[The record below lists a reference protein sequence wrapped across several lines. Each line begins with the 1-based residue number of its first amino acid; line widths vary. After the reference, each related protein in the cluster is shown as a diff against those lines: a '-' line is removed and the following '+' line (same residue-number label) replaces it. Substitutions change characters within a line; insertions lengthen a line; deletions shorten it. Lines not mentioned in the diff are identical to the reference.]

1 MVPQAIWANPG
12 EFRGHVGALG
22 PGAGGLPTP
31 ALPDTD
37 SRREQMP
44 DAKAWWEL
52 VYVHCGA
59 GEGWAGAGGAVQLGA
74 VSAAAGRRQWLG
86 VAGDSSG

>member
-1 MVPQAIWANPG
+1 MWGPW
-12 EFRGHVGALG
+12 ALG
-22 PGAGGLPTP
+22 LEACPPLLCLTQILEG
-31 ALPDTD
+31 
-37 SRREQMP
+37 SRCLMP
-44 DAKAWWEL
+44 KAWWEL